1 MLNRNVVANITKMP
15 VVVLAIGIL
24 FAASLFAGTASDVH
38 ARSVKPCVQY
48 TKEGVKAVPTG
59 VPRCS
64 RSADGLHVEFEGRS
78 TFEFS
83 LDGELYVPTI
93 SSPEGANGFEIE
105 FAEGKA
111 SFPCKISKF
120 IWTQDGEKKGGTVE
134 IPTANDL
141 HFRLIGTPKGSI
153 TKIKWTREGKTLRI
167 FKPSRKS
174 QADGLTFFCK

>member
-1 MLNRNVVANITKMP
+1 MNLSVKKMNAEP

-24 FAASLFAGTASDVH
+24 LAASLFAGTASDVH

-48 TKEGVKAVPTG
+48 TKEGVKAVSTG

-64 RSADGLHVEFEGRS
+64 RSADGLHVNFEGRS
-78 TFEFS
+78 SFEFS

-105 FAEGKA
+105 FAERKA
-111 SFPCKISKF
+111 SSPCKISKF

-141 HFRLIGTPKGSI
+141 HFRLIDSPEGSI
-153 TKIKWTREGKTLRI
+153 TKIKWTREGKTLKI
-167 FKPSRKS
+167 FKPTRKS
-174 QADGLTFFCK
+174 QTDGLTFFCK